1 MNLITRFVSFGIFL
15 LAVAMIAPRAMG
27 AADLWAFPETMTDPE
42 WSFLAVP
49 STEEADK
56 TSPMDGKP
64 EMLNP
69 TAGRKG
75 TYFLKA
81 DPLAQ
86 ISEVCMHPGNNHD
99 SVLSWTAPRAGKAEI
114 RATWYPGTS
123 ASEGRK
129 VSVRVEKISVDGS
142 TSKLKDETVNHNETT
157 KMEEDVDVL
166 EGDKIAFRLGN
177 GGDGNTCDSTNF
189 TVEILLI
196 K

>member
-81 DPLAQ
+81 DPLTQ
-86 ISEVCMHPGNNHD
+86 ISDICVHPGNNHD
-99 SVLSWTAPRAGKAEI
+99 AVLVWTATKTGKAKI
-114 RATWYPGTS
+114 KASWYPGTP
-123 ASEGRK
+123 ASEESK
-129 VSVRVEKISVDGS
+129 VSIRVEKMSRDGG
-142 TSKLKDETVNHNETT
+142 TSKLKDETFNHNKSV
-157 KMEEDVDVL
+157 KMEVDVDVR
-166 EGDKIAFRLGN
+166 EGDRIAFRLGN
-177 GGDGNTCDSTNF
+177 GGDGPTCDSTNF